1 MNMTKL
7 IVFILGLAVMSGCAT
22 ANPNQFERIKGR
34 ALNYAV
40 AIYQGQPTS
49 EYPYRSLGSVT
60 GYFKGESNILYS
72 DMVVYVMD
80 KSLEDMAN
88 NAKAMGAN
96 AVINI
101 KGNAE
106 MGLFKEIYHYTG
118 EAVVFGTLP
127 SDK

>member
-1 MNMTKL
+1 MKISKFL
-7 IVFILGLAVMSGCAT
+7 ILVLGVAVMSGCAT

-40 AIYQGQPTS
+40 AIYQGQPPA
-49 EYPYRSLGSVT
+49 EYSYHSLGPVT

-101 KGNAE
+101 KGKADI
-106 MGLFKEIYHYTG
+106 GLFKEAYNYTG
-118 EAVVFGTLP
+118 EAVVFDTLP
-127 SDK
+127 SEK